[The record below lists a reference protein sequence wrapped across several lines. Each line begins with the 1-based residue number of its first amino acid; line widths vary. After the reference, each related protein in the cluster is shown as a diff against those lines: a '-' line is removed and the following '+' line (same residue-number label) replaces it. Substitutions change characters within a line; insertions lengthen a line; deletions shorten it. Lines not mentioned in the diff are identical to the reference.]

1 MSLTFPSL
9 FSVATN
15 KETMM
20 ADYWNPIGEER
31 GWSPLFARPFNDWEM
46 DDVQIFLHNLQVRDR
61 SGGYVA
67 NEKCQGLAVFGKAFL
82 STVDY
87 GSGVSFPLSFCLEL
101 LGAYQSWLLHLGSF
115 LGQSVNS

>member
-1 MSLTFPSL
+1 MFR
-9 FSVATN
+9 FFC
-15 KETMM
+15 M
-20 ADYWNPIGEER
+20 
-31 GWSPLFARPFNDWEM
+31 
-46 DDVQIFLHNLQVRDR
+46 IFKVRDR

-67 NEKCQGLAVFGKAFL
+67 NEKCQGWAVFGKAFL